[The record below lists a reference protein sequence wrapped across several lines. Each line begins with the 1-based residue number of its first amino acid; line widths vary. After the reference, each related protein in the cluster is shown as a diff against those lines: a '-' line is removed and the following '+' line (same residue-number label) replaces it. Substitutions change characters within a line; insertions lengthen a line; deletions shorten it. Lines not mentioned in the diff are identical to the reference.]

1 MSTRKAVI
9 GYYFIPTNQINNYTE
24 TDTSVVPFPV
34 SNITP
39 AKAKQLTHI
48 NFSFLDINSNLEC
61 AWDPATND
69 AKARDVVNRLTALKA
84 HNPSLR
90 IMFSIGG
97 WYYSNDLGVS
107 HANYVNAVKTPASR
121 TKFAQSCVRIMKD
134 YGFDGV
140 DIDWEYPQAAEVDGF
155 IAALQEIRT
164 LLNQQTITDGRQA
177 LPYQLTIA
185 GAGGAFFLSR
195 YYSKL
200 AQIVAPLDYINL
212 MTYDLAGPWEKVTNH
227 QAALFGD
234 AAGPTFYN
242 ALREANLGWSWEE
255 LTRAF
260 PSPFSLTVD
269 AAVQQHLMME
279 GVPSAKI
286 VMGVPFYGRAF
297 KGVSGGNGG
306 QYSSHSTPGEDPYP
320 STDYWLVGCEECVR
334 DKDPRIASY
343 RQLEQMLQGNYGYQ
357 RLWNDKTKT
366 PYLYHAQNG
375 LFVTYDDAE
384 SFKYKAKYIKQQQL
398 GGVMFWH
405 LGQDNRNGDL
415 LAALDRYF
423 NAADYDDSQL
433 DMGTGLRYTGVGPG
447 NLPIMTAPAY
457 VPGTTYAQGALVSYQ
472 GYVWQTKWGYITSA
486 PGSDSAW
493 LKVGRVA

>member
-1 MSTRKAVI
+1 M
-9 GYYFIPTNQINNYTE
+9 
-24 TDTSVVPFPV
+24 
-34 SNITP
+34 
-39 AKAKQLTHI
+39 
-48 NFSFLDINSNLEC
+48 
-61 AWDPATND
+61 
-69 AKARDVVNRLTALKA
+69 
-84 HNPSLR
+84 
-90 IMFSIGG
+90 
-97 WYYSNDLGVS
+97 S

-121 TKFAQSCVRIMKD
+121 TKFAKSCVRIMKD

-140 DIDWEYPQAAEVDGF
+140 DIDWEYPQASEVDGF

-164 LLNQQTITDGRQA
+164 LLNQQTVTDGRQA

-297 KGVSGGNGG
+297 KGVSGSNGG

-366 PYLYHAQNG
+366 LTCIMRRTGCSSPM
-375 LFVTYDDAE
+375 TMP
-384 SFKYKAKYIKQQQL
+384 KASNTKRSTSSSSS
-398 GGVMFWH
+398 W
-405 LGQDNRNGDL
+405 
-415 LAALDRYF
+415 AA
-423 NAADYDDSQL
+423 
-433 DMGTGLRYTGVGPG
+433 
-447 NLPIMTAPAY
+447 
-457 VPGTTYAQGALVSYQ
+457 
-472 GYVWQTKWGYITSA
+472 
-486 PGSDSAW
+486 
-493 LKVGRVA
+493 